1 LSRNQASGICIHLSF
16 FSSLSV
22 SANLKWW
29 PYWHPILVERILI
42 FLEPLAPKLS
52 DYWSKSCCLF
62 PYLAEIINRLS
73 QVNLAGTRDACY
85 TEFVLVHLQILG
97 FTSCIDLVLYW
108 GLINFWVAGICICND
123 KCRGCCIRSH
133 QPQSNRNP
141 TYSFAKFLQA
151 FTELLWPCC
160 CLYILYF
167 HELLLACCISC
178 SGSHV
183 ALQIQV
189 LKILASR
196 QTYLMLFLPGQAHDF
211 YEKGYILQLIP
222 VISTTITGNFVI
234 MAFYPL

>member
-16 FSSLSV
+16 FGSLSV

-42 FLEPLAPKLS
+42 FLEPLVPKLS

-85 TEFVLVHLQILG
+85 TEFVLEHLQILG

-108 GLINFWVAGICICND
+108 GLINFWVAGICICNV

-178 SGSHV
+178 SGSPV

-196 QTYLMLFLPGQAHDF
+196 QIY
-211 YEKGYILQLIP
+211 
-222 VISTTITGNFVI
+222 
-234 MAFYPL
+234 